1 MLFSCS
7 KERRNCID
15 KSSILV
21 ISEYGIIEGARPT
34 LIFSIDTVS
43 QIKNLWY
50 YSFSYNIIVN
60 DSVLKQLS
68 NKASSVTKD
77 TDTIFKSGFN
87 HGFILSWYYGDSKEL
102 RCDTMNIKDSIAKNF
117 LIDVENILE
126 RNQIDTLTIAKVRK
140 VSTSIK

>member
-21 ISEYGIIEGARPT
+21 IKEYGIIEGARPT

-50 YSFSYNIIVN
+50 YSFNYNIIVN
-60 DSVLKQLS
+60 DLVLKQLS

-102 RCDTMNIKDSIAKNF
+102 RCDTMNIKDSIAKSF

-126 RNQIDTLTIAKVRK
+126 RYQIDTLTIAKVRK